1 MTASQAWTGSKQIS
15 PKDGMWMVFVPHG
28 NFRMG
33 SDNDTDYEKPMHTVW
48 LDSFWIDRTEVTNVQ
63 FEKFVDESNYQTD
76 AEQAG
81 WSYVYDMAS
90 TRWVK
95 ESGVNW
101 RHPRGPASNLDGL
114 ENHPVTYMSWN
125 DALAYCSWAGR
136 RLPSE
141 AEWEKTA
148 RGTDGRIY
156 PWGNQ
161 APGGNLLNFADKSIT
176 VSWADKNIDDG
187 YSFTSPVGNYP
198 QGASPYGALDM
209 AGNVWEW
216 VNDWYDPNYYQQ
228 QVAWSNP
235 AGPSARSGR
244 VLRGGSWDDSAIV
257 VRSSHRL
264 GYYPMDWYAFYGFRC
279 AASQ

>member
-1 MTASQAWTGSKQIS
+1 MAETGFPKKDVRTGHTRNRTRTGGRLLWGLTILLMTFLTWSCSSMTASQAWTGSKQIS

-101 RHPRGPASNLDGL
+101 RHPRGPAITPAHLCPLQTRGVSPACAESRAYRADACNRPRLTNLRPWFIVLILPFYFPQVQYDA
-114 ENHPVTYMSWN
+114 N
-125 DALAYCSWAGR
+125 DIIR
-136 RLPSE
+136 
-141 AEWEKTA
+141 KQ
-148 RGTDGRIY
+148 D
-156 PWGNQ
+156 Q
-161 APGGNLLNFADKSIT
+161 
-176 VSWADKNIDDG
+176 
-187 YSFTSPVGNYP
+187 
-198 QGASPYGALDM
+198 
-209 AGNVWEW
+209 
-216 VNDWYDPNYYQQ
+216 
-228 QVAWSNP
+228 
-235 AGPSARSGR
+235 
-244 VLRGGSWDDSAIV
+244 
-257 VRSSHRL
+257 
-264 GYYPMDWYAFYGFRC
+264 
-279 AASQ
+279 